1 MTQLYDTETNKSIGA
16 VTDAQLA
23 FLVEQLEEE
32 SSEDQDYYIDAATLD
47 WFEDEGGDA
56 ALVKLLRLALGH
68 RDGMEIRWK
77 KE

>member
-1 MTQLYDTETNKSIGA
+1 MNQVYDTETVKPIGA
-16 VTDAQLA
+16 ITDAQLE

-32 SSEDQDYYIDAATLD
+32 SSEDQGYYIDAATLD

-56 ALVKLLRLALGH
+56 ALVKLLRQALGH